1 MKASSIQKVSDKVS
15 AKYAKL
21 RGKHPKVTEQSP
33 GRYLLIYAFSDELP
47 GGKAIQ
53 QQLRVVADEE
63 GNISKMS
70 VSRGWY
76 GAINLLPTN
85 ATLDEA

>member
-1 MKASSIQKVSDKVS
+1 VS
-15 AKYAKL
+15 
-21 RGKHPKVTEQSP
+21 EQAP
-33 GRYLLIYAFSDELP
+33 GRYLLIYAFADELP

-70 VSRGWY
+70 VSRG
-76 GAINLLPTN
+76 
-85 ATLDEA
+85 

>member
-1 MKASSIQKVSDKVS
+1 MKTSSLQKVSEKVI
-15 AKYAKL
+15 AKYPKL
-21 RGKHPKVTEQSP
+21 SGKRPKVTEQSP
-33 GRYLLIYAFSDELP
+33 GRYLLIYGFSDELP

-70 VSRGWY
+70 VSRG
-76 GAINLLPTN
+76 
-85 ATLDEA
+85 